1 MSKVE
6 GYLGVARAPFL
17 LLSVTLAA
25 SGSMAAYYAGKF
37 SWLHTILALV
47 GLIALHAC
55 VNAFNEVSD
64 MKTGIDLRTQ
74 RTPFSGGSG
83 TLPSGRHS
91 TQAAFVFAV
100 AMALLGLGI
109 GLYFLWS
116 AGLAMLPILILGA
129 ICVLAY
135 ANVFS
140 HTGFGEIAAGLGLG
154 LLPVMGTFM
163 VQGIPLAVP
172 AVAAGI
178 PAFYMTFNLL
188 LLNEFPDEIADRT
201 GGRRHLVILLGRR
214 RAAYV
219 YSAAALL
226 TPISIAVAVWAGS
239 LPTMA
244 LLALFPSLLL
254 LMQLKWAFKSP
265 EEPVPIPAMAANVA
279 WNLLTNIAM
288 AAGFFLAA

>member
-1 MSKVE
+1 
-6 GYLGVARAPFL
+6 
-17 LLSVTLAA
+17 
-25 SGSMAAYYAGKF
+25 
-37 SWLHTILALV
+37 
-47 GLIALHAC
+47 
-55 VNAFNEVSD
+55 
-64 MKTGIDLRTQ
+64 
-74 RTPFSGGSG
+74 
-83 TLPSGRHS
+83 
-91 TQAAFVFAV
+91 
-100 AMALLGLGI
+100 
-109 GLYFLWS
+109 
-116 AGLAMLPILILGA
+116 
-129 ICVLAY
+129 
-135 ANVFS
+135 
-140 HTGFGEIAAGLGLG
+140 
-154 LLPVMGTFM
+154 
-163 VQGIPLAVP
+163 
-172 AVAAGI
+172 
-178 PAFYMTFNLL
+178 MTFNLL

-254 LMQLKWAFKSP
+254 LMPLKWAFKSP